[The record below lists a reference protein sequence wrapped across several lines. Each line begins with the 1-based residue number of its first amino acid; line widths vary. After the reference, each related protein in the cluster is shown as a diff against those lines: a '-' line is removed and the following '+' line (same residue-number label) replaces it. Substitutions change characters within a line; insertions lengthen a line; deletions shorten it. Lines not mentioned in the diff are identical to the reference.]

1 MIHLIRG
8 LNKMKHY
15 NQILFS
21 LFIIISTSAFSKQ
34 TFQPFVLA
42 SVENADY
49 QQVVTDT
56 KQKLSHA
63 GFTLLGEYVPFGNNT
78 VVIVTN
84 DEALKVVAKSK
95 RGAYAAP
102 QRIAISQYGDEV
114 EVSYANPIY
123 FEKAY
128 WLNGS
133 LANIDKQLRSALGHV
148 KTFGSKKGLT
158 AKQLKKYH
166 YMFSMPYF
174 DDPYEYDEYDSYEQA
189 VSEVEKRINIAN
201 DPVTLVYKLEIPG
214 TKMTIFG
221 VQLKATGK
229 DDDEEDLDEAYQ
241 LKVVDYERPGK
252 KAYFAYEVLVNNNEV
267 EALHMKYR
275 MALYFPDLP
284 MTGKHG
290 FTKLMS
296 SPGEIDDAFEEL
308 FEDYR

>member
-1 MIHLIRG
+1 
-8 LNKMKHY
+8 MKRFQ
-15 NQILFS
+15 QILIS
-21 LFIIISTSAFSKQ
+21 LLLIISTAAFSKQ

-42 SVENADY
+42 SIEKANY

-56 KQKLSHA
+56 KQKLSNA
-63 GFTLLGEYVPFGNNT
+63 GFRLLGQYVPFGNNT
-78 VVIVTN
+78 VIIVTN
-84 DEALKVVAKSK
+84 DEALKVAAKSK
-95 RGAYAAP
+95 RGAYGAP
-102 QRIAISQYGDEV
+102 QRISISQYGDEV

-123 FEKAY
+123 FDKAY
-128 WLNGS
+128 WLKGS
-133 LANIDKQLRSALGHV
+133 LSNVDSQLRSALGHV

-158 AKQLKKYH
+158 EKQLKKYH

-189 VSEVEKRINIAN
+189 VAEVEKRINIEN
-201 DPVTLVYKLEIPG
+201 DSVTLVYKLEIPG
-214 TKMTIFG
+214 TKMTVFG

-229 DDDEEDLDEAYQ
+229 DEDEEDLDEAYQ
-241 LKVVDYERPGK
+241 MNVVDYERPGK
-252 KAYFAYEVLVNNNEV
+252 KAYLAYEILVNDNEV

-275 MALYFPDLP
+275 MALHFPDLP